1 MRKPLIV
8 VAALLFGASGALA
21 AVADLPSR
29 KWAWGGPFGSF
40 DRAELQRGLQVYKE
54 NCSNCHSLK
63 FIAFRNLSALGY
75 DEDSIKAFAAGYEV
89 EGGPDDEGE
98 MFMRPAIPSDYFVP
112 PFANENAARA
122 ANNGAFPPDLSLMTK
137 ARKGGADYLFAL
149 LTGYEDEIP
158 ADVELPENFEMGE
171 GMSFNRYFSGNQ
183 IAMPP
188 PLFEDGVEYADGTP
202 ATVEQQAIDVTAF
215 LSWAAEPELEE
226 RKSLGLKVIIFL
238 VIFTAMLIA
247 VKKKVWSDVE
257 H

>member
-1 MRKPLIV
+1 MRRPLIV
-8 VAALLFGASGALA
+8 IAALLFGASAALA
-21 AVADLPSR
+21 AVGDLPSR
-29 KWAWGGPFGSF
+29 KWAWSGPFGSF

-54 NCSNCHSLK
+54 NCSSCHSLR

-75 DEDSIKAFAAGYEV
+75 DEDSIKAFAAEYEV
-89 EGGPDDEGE
+89 EDGPNNEGE

-122 ANNGAFPPDLSLMTK
+122 SNNGAFPPDLSLMTK
-137 ARKGGADYLFAL
+137 ARKGGADYLFAI
-149 LTGYEDEIP
+149 LTGYEDEAPEDI
-158 ADVELPENFEMGE
+158 ELNE
-171 GMSFNRYFSGNQ
+171 GMSFNHYFPGNQ

-188 PLFEDGVEYADGTP
+188 PLFEDGVEYSDGTA